1 MQKKIRVLI
10 ADDHAIVRE
19 GLQAILTVQPDIEV
33 VGEAVD
39 GGEAVNKARELQP
52 DIVLMDITMPVM
64 NGLEATR
71 QIKNE
76 NPETKILV
84 LTMHE
89 EDDYF
94 YRILEAGASGYF
106 VKGGSFRE
114 LLSALRAVWR
124 GDVFIY
130 PTMAK
135 KLLSN
140 YLEGIKSG
148 QEVDKYRKLTERER
162 EILRLVAD
170 GRTNQEIAEILFIS
184 PTTVQT
190 HRAHMMAK
198 LQLHN
203 RAELIK
209 YAIRQ
214 GFVTLD
220 T

>member
-1 MQKKIRVLI
+1 MEKMKVLI
-10 ADDHAIVRE
+10 TDDHAIVRE
-19 GLQAILTVQPDIEV
+19 GLQAVLSVQPDVEIL
-33 VGEAVD
+33 GEATN
-39 GGEAVNKARELQP
+39 GEEAVSKARELQP
-52 DIVLMDITMPVM
+52 DIVLMDITMPGM

-71 QIKNE
+71 LIKKE
-76 NPETKILV
+76 NPEMKILV

-106 VKGGSFRE
+106 IKGGSFTE
-114 LLSALRAVWR
+114 LLSALRAVWH

-130 PTMAK
+130 PSMAK

-140 YLEGIKSG
+140 YLEGVKSG
-148 QEVDKYRKLTERER
+148 QEVEKYKKLTDRER

-170 GRTNQEIAEILFIS
+170 GKTNQEVAEQLFIS

-198 LQLHN
+198 LGLHN
-203 RAELIK
+203 RTELIK
-209 YAIRQ
+209 YAIRH
-214 GFVTLD
+214 GFVGLD

>member
-1 MQKKIRVLI
+1 MEKKMKVLI

-19 GLQAILTVQPDIEV
+19 GLQAILTVQPDVEV

-39 GGEAVNKARELQP
+39 GEEAVAKTRELQP
-52 DIVLMDITMPVM
+52 DVVLMDITMPGM

-71 QIKNE
+71 QIKNG
-76 NPETKILV
+76 NPDMKILV

-89 EDDYF
+89 EEDYF

-106 VKGGSFRE
+106 VKGGSFKE
-114 LLSALRAVWR
+114 LLSALKAVGH

-135 KLLSN
+135 KLLNN
-140 YLEGIKSG
+140 YLEGVKSG
-148 QEVDKYRKLTERER
+148 QEVEKYRKLTDRER

-170 GRTNQEIAEILFIS
+170 GHTNQEIAETLFIS

-198 LQLHN
+198 LKLHN

>member
-1 MQKKIRVLI
+1 MANLRILI
-10 ADDHAIVRE
+10 TDDHAIVRE
-19 GLQAILTVQPDIEV
+19 GLKAVLGGHADIEV
-33 VGEAVD
+33 IGEAAN
-39 GGEAVNKARELQP
+39 GEEAVNKTVELKP
-52 DIVLMDITMPVM
+52 DIVLMDITMPGM

-71 QIKNE
+71 RIKKQ
-76 NPETKILV
+76 NPEARILV

-106 VKGGSFRE
+106 IKGGSFTE
-114 LLSALRAVWR
+114 LVTAVRAVGN

-140 YLEGIKSG
+140 YLEGVKSG
-148 QEVDKYRKLTERER
+148 QEIEGYKKLTEREK
-162 EILRLVAD
+162 EILKLVAE
-170 GRTNQEIAEILFIS
+170 GRTNQEIAELLFIS

-190 HRAHMMAK
+190 HRSHMMAK
-198 LQLHN
+198 LSLHN
-203 RAELIK
+203 RSDLIR
-209 YAIRQ
+209 YAIRH

>member
-1 MQKKIRVLI
+1 MSKLKILI
-10 ADDHAIVRE
+10 ADDAKVIRDAIKHLLSTSGLETSVRE
-19 GLQAILTVQPDIEV
+19 AENGLDAVNLCVDFDPDI
-33 VGEAVD
+33 
-39 GGEAVNKARELQP
+39 
-52 DIVLMDITMPVM
+52 ILMDITMPGM

-71 QIKNE
+71 QIRKQ
-76 NPETKILV
+76 NPEMKIVV

-106 VKGGSFRE
+106 IKGGSFTE
-114 LLSALRAVWR
+114 LLSALKAVMH

-140 YLEGIKSG
+140 YLEGVKSG
-148 QEVDKYRKLTERER
+148 QDVEGYRALTERER
-162 EILRLVAD
+162 EILRFVAD
-170 GRTNQEIAEILFIS
+170 GRTNQEIADELFIS

-198 LQLHN
+198 LGLHN
-203 RAELIK
+203 RTELIK
-209 YAIRQ
+209 YAIRH

>member
-1 MQKKIRVLI
+1 MEKIKVLI
-10 ADDHAIVRE
+10 TDDHAIVRE
-19 GLQAILTVQPDIEV
+19 GLQAILSVQPDIEV
-33 VGEAVD
+33 IGEATN
-39 GGEAVNKARELQP
+39 GEESVKKAKELQP
-52 DIVLMDITMPVM
+52 DIILMDITMPGM

-71 QIKNE
+71 EIKKQ
-76 NPETKILV
+76 NPEMKILV

-106 VKGGSFRE
+106 IKGGSFNE
-114 LLSALRAVWR
+114 LITALRVVWH

-135 KLLSN
+135 KLLVN
-140 YLEGIKSG
+140 YLEGVKSG
-148 QEVDKYRKLTERER
+148 QEVEGYKKLTEREQ
-162 EILRLVAD
+162 EILRFVAD
-170 GRTNQEIAEILFIS
+170 GLTNQEIAEKLFIS

-198 LQLHN
+198 LGLHN
-203 RAELIK
+203 RTELIK
-209 YAIRQ
+209 YAIRH
-214 GFVTLD
+214 GFVTMD

>member
-1 MQKKIRVLI
+1 MKVLI

-19 GLQAILTVQPDIEV
+19 GLQAILSVQPDVELL
-33 VGEAVD
+33 GEATN
-39 GGEAVNKARELQP
+39 GEEAVSKAKELQP
-52 DIVLMDITMPVM
+52 DIVLMDITMPIM
-64 NGLEATR
+64 NGLDATR
-71 QIKNE
+71 LIKKQ
-76 NPETKILV
+76 NPDMKILV

-106 VKGGSFRE
+106 IKGGSFNE
-114 LLSALRAVWR
+114 LVSALRSVWH

-140 YLEGIKSG
+140 YLEGVKSG
-148 QEVDKYRKLTERER
+148 QEIEKYKKLTDRER

-170 GRTNQEIAEILFIS
+170 GRTSQEIAENLFIS

-198 LQLHN
+198 LGLHN
-203 RAELIK
+203 RTELIK
-209 YAIRQ
+209 YAIRH
-214 GFVTLD
+214 GFVNLD

>member
-1 MQKKIRVLI
+1 MENMKVLI
-10 ADDHAIVRE
+10 TDDHAIVRE
-19 GLQAILTVQPDIEV
+19 GLQAILKGESDIEV
-33 VGEAVD
+33 VGEATN
-39 GGEAVNKARELQP
+39 GEEAIKKAKELQP
-52 DIVLMDITMPVM
+52 DIVLMDRTMPGM
-64 NGLEATR
+64 NGREATR
-71 QIKNE
+71 LITQQK
-76 NPETKILV
+76 PETKILV

-106 VKGGSFRE
+106 VKGGSFTE
-114 LLSALRAVWR
+114 LLSALRSVWH

-140 YLEGIKSG
+140 YLEGVKSG
-148 QEVDKYRKLTERER
+148 QEIEEYRKLTERER
-162 EILRLVAD
+162 EILRFVAD
-170 GRTNQEIAEILFIS
+170 GRTNQEIAEQLFIS

-198 LQLHN
+198 LGLHN
-203 RAELIK
+203 RTELIK
-209 YAIRQ
+209 YAIRH

>member
-1 MQKKIRVLI
+1 MENMKVLI
-10 ADDHAIVRE
+10 TDDHAIVRE
-19 GLQAILTVQPDIEV
+19 GLQAILKGESDIEV
-33 VGEAVD
+33 VGEATN
-39 GGEAVNKARELQP
+39 GEEAIKKAKELQP
-52 DIVLMDITMPVM
+52 DIVLMDITMPGM

-71 QIKNE
+71 LIRKQ

-106 VKGGSFRE
+106 IKGGSFTE
-114 LLSALRAVWR
+114 LLSSLRAVWH

-140 YLEGIKSG
+140 YLEGVKSG
-148 QEVDKYRKLTERER
+148 QEIEGYRKLTERER
-162 EILRLVAD
+162 EILRFVAD
-170 GRTNQEIAEILFIS
+170 GRTNQEIAEQLFIS

-198 LQLHN
+198 LGLHN
-203 RAELIK
+203 RTELIK
-209 YAIRQ
+209 YAIRH

>member
-1 MQKKIRVLI
+1 MKVLI
-10 ADDHAIVRE
+10 TDDHAIVRE
-19 GLQAILTVQPDIEV
+19 GLQAILSVQSDIEV
-33 VGEAVD
+33 VGEAID
-39 GGEAVNKARELQP
+39 GEESVKKAKELQP
-52 DIVLMDITMPVM
+52 DIVLMDITMPGM

-71 QIKNE
+71 LIKKQ
-76 NPETKILV
+76 NPEMKILV

-106 VKGGSFRE
+106 IKGGSFTE
-114 LLSALRAVWR
+114 LLSALRAVFH

-140 YLEGIKSG
+140 YLEGVKSVHDVEG
-148 QEVDKYRKLTERER
+148 YRKLTERER

-170 GRTNQEIAEILFIS
+170 GRTNPEIAEQLFIS

-198 LQLHN
+198 LGLHN
-203 RAELIK
+203 RTELIK
-209 YAIRQ
+209 YAIRH